1 MAETEYTRRDIES
14 VAEKEWGRIDIVEA
28 GGGGSG
34 DFSTCNVTVQL
45 TGTYDSIALNIPYIY
60 EDSTDF
66 TGLSSQYVVNNG
78 EPQSVEVVLYKN
90 CAFAYPVAGNS
101 SISTTGSITYDDE
114 EDAIIIQ
121 GDGTIT
127 ISHN

>member
-34 DFSTCNVTVQL
+34 DFSTCTVII
-45 TGTYDSIALNIPYIY
+45 TNNTEESITVYVPNAYEY
-60 EDSTDF
+60 EDEAMASTH
-66 TGLSSQYVVNNG
+66 
-78 EPQSVEVVLYKN
+78 VEVGAAQTENVSVILYKGS
-90 CAFAYPVAGNS
+90 AYAILSTKANIDTSGN
-101 SISTTGSITYDDE
+101 ISGDSEGGCLIT
-114 EDAIIIQ
+114 

-127 ISHN
+127 LTSGSPK